1 MAHANIVDH
10 IGSKVTVF
18 TKDGNAAENRQLH
31 TVDEFGIVI
40 SNQYGK
46 QTFIPW
52 IQVKYVDYV
61 EEPSVP
67 LWNDPLKQIKMDKPY
82 IGDSLPRQ
90 VKYESGSTGNAHT
103 SDALTY
109 AEGVSSLG
117 SYTTK
122 NLSNELGKRTGVEV
136 FKVPPHKD
144 YSLIIGQIRHDRTGP
159 ATILINLD

>member
-61 EEPSVP
+61 EVPSVP
-67 LWNDPLKQIKMDKPY
+67 LWNDPLKGHKVY
-82 IGDSLPRQ
+82 IGDSLPNQ
-90 VKYESGSTGNAHT
+90 VKYESGSMGNVHT
-103 SDALTY
+103 TDALTY
-109 AEGVSSLG
+109 AEGVSSLA
-117 SYTTK
+117 SFTTK
-122 NLSNELGKRTGVEV
+122 NLSQEFEKRTGVEV

-144 YSLIIGQIRHDRTGP
+144 YSIVIGQIRHDRTGP
-159 ATILINLD
+159 ATILINQD

>member
-67 LWNDPLKQIKMDKPY
+67 LWNDPYKGAADAVESVP
-82 IGDSLPRQ
+82 SL
-90 VKYESGSTGNAHT
+90 A
-103 SDALTY
+103 
-109 AEGVSSLG
+109 
-117 SYTTK
+117 SYTTDD
-122 NLSNELGKRTGVEV
+122 LFNELGKRTNFHVLLVE
-136 FKVPPHKD
+136 PGEEYRID
-144 YSLIIGQIRHDRTGP
+144 IGKQGHNLQGP
-159 ATILINLD
+159 ATVLFKQD